1 MPYPEAL
8 SVAAPGCGTRI
19 ADFAFRA
26 LSLSRFGTLGRGGRR
41 ILVKRVRGKAL
52 APPQAAAGSF
62 ARLVLAVAVVSA
74 SAGIG
79 YMASRIWPLPS
90 PSGAAGQVPAGG
102 RSPNEPVQTQPAKS
116 LPAPPTPKPEMATVV
131 PPPSPQPSEVPISRA
146 TTASVLPAEPQ
157 AQPAAAGRL
166 PSLALIPPS
175 PLPPREEAA
184 PPEPPRTSALREA
197 GKEEV
202 GKQETR
208 PATVKAPNRA
218 ARPRAQQPGFAQSPQ
233 PAPKGGGLQDKAMRD
248 FMSYPANGY

>member
-1 MPYPEAL
+1 M
-8 SVAAPGCGTRI
+8 
-19 ADFAFRA
+19 
-26 LSLSRFGTLGRGGRR
+26 
-41 ILVKRVRGKAL
+41 VKGMKGKAL

-62 ARLVLAVAVVSA
+62 TRLVLAMAVVSA

-90 PSGAAGQVPAGG
+90 LSGAARQVPAGG
-102 RSPNEPVQTQPAKS
+102 RSPSEPVQTQSAKS
-116 LPAPPTPKPEMATVV
+116 LPAAPAPKPKPETATVI
-131 PPPSPQPSEVPISRA
+131 PPPSPQPSEAPISRA

-157 AQPAAAGRL
+157 AQPAAAGPL

-175 PLPPREEAA
+175 PLSHREEAA